1 MENENENEK
10 IKKELKKDFEK
21 IVQVDF
27 NDFVYES
34 LITMIKRYKP
44 TYEEFKH
51 SLKML
56 NKSLDKLKTYD
67 DLMRFLVG
75 ILKNTVE
82 RNKSIIV
89 RK

>member
-1 MENENENEK
+1 MKNENENEK
-10 IKKELKKDFEK
+10 VKKGLKKFFEE
-21 IVQVDF
+21 IVKVDF

-34 LITMIKRYKP
+34 LITMIDRYNP
-44 TYEEFKH
+44 TTDDLEHSFKT
-51 SLKML
+51 L

-67 DLMRFLVG
+67 DLMRFLAG